1 MIYGYIIIL
10 RSGIYV
16 ASKFFNNFGSR
27 EDLNISM
34 VASGIIAI
42 SDFFSKIAGNPIEQ
56 VIVGDFKLAIRQ
68 DEDIVVAILSDRND
82 VIADGIAKKYLKI
95 ISKCYQTKCPNIG
108 EFENLEDDKDLK
120 EILNHLDEEIRKIN
134 EQAKDMKYLH

>member
-16 ASKFFNNFGSR
+16 ASKFFKNFESG
-27 EDLNISM
+27 EDLNIGM

-56 VIVGDFKLAIRQ
+56 VVVGGFKLAIRQ
-68 DEDIVVAILSDRND
+68 DEDIVFAILSDRND
-82 VIADGIAKKYLKI
+82 VIADGIAKKYLKL
-95 ISKCYQTKCPNIG
+95 ISKCYKTKCPSIG
-108 EFENLEDDKDLK
+108 EFENPQGDSDFK
-120 EILNHLDEEIRKIN
+120 EILKSLEMEIEKIN
-134 EQAKDMKYLH
+134 KQAKDMKYLH